1 MPLEPEAGAQ
11 CGNSA
16 RWDLCGGPPARA
28 VPTATGRFYKS
39 MLYPTLR
46 RINDYLVRWAMQKY
60 KRLHRHANRARRWLQ
75 TVAGRAQG
83 LFAHWRLGLV
93 P

>member
-1 MPLEPEAGAQ
+1 MRPESWTRPAGESPVP
-11 CGNSA
+11 GNRRRA
-16 RWDLCGGPPARA
+16 RY
-28 VPTATGRFYKS
+28 GRFYKS

-75 TVAGRAQG
+75 SVARRAQG